1 MSSVLSCPLSRSKRS
16 LGSHEYV
23 QNCRKWENE
32 ISLQL
37 LSQSTMRRDLARTVS
52 PPSPVPACPRHGGSP
67 PSSSS
72 SQAEDDEAAVD
83 LEKHLGQVDRPFKEN
98 VTR

>member
-1 MSSVLSCPLSRSKRS
+1 MERRFWFHGSSVVILAHYAVMKKKKRVFCPVLCPLSCSKLS

-52 PPSPVPACPRHGGSP
+52 P
-67 PSSSS
+67 
-72 SQAEDDEAAVD
+72 
-83 LEKHLGQVDRPFKEN
+83 
-98 VTR
+98 T